1 MNMEL
6 VLEAGS
12 AVMSILVVKPL
23 FYFTVCNTAVH
34 PIDCLFMFSWHLMLN
49 VLIHLHKIL
58 FLITL
63 KPTYS

>member
-34 PIDCLFMFSWHLMLN
+34 PIDCL
-49 VLIHLHKIL
+49 
-58 FLITL
+58 
-63 KPTYS
+63 YSCFRGI